1 VEGKNA
7 LNCFLLVPAF
17 LIALSDPLPLGYQ
30 LEPDGTIKVT
40 VAAIL
45 ATERDEVVDPKLEC
59 LAREMKKLN
68 PKLTGFRLARA
79 TCKSLEPGI
88 SYRFPLVD
96 GKAAYISLQQ
106 AADDENRVSLMVKPP
121 GMNEIVYTSACGKFL
136 PIMTPY
142 ETKDKDHLFIAVMI
156 RSCK

>member
-1 VEGKNA
+1 M
-7 LNCFLLVPAF
+7 NCFLLIPAF
-17 LIALSDPLPLGYQ
+17 WIALSDPLPQGYE

-40 VAAIL
+40 VCAIL
-45 ATERDEVVDPKLEC
+45 ATERDDVVDPKLEC
-59 LAREMKKLN
+59 LAREMKKID
-68 PKLTGFRLARA
+68 PKLTGFRISRA

-106 AADDENRVSLMVKPP
+106 ASDSDSRVSLMVKPP
-121 GMNEIVYTSACGKFL
+121 GMNEIVYCSACGKFL

-142 ETKDKDHLFIAVMI
+142 QTKDKDYLFIAVMI
-156 RSCK
+156 RSCKESK